1 MVRSVF
7 IHCQLYYLVQS
18 DLKKISESNQ
28 NIWHLAKELTTGC
41 AKNHISLKID
51 LFFQNVFELNW
62 CEMKREI
69 SILQTVSKSNVH
81 LGLLGSSKYNW
92 D

>member
-18 DLKKISESNQ
+18 NLKKISESNQ
-28 NIWHLAKELTTGC
+28 NIWHLAKQRVDHWLR
-41 AKNHISLKID
+41 KKHISLKID
-51 LFFQNVFELNW
+51 LFFQNVFELNR

-69 SILQTVSKSNVH
+69 YILQTVSKSNVH
-81 LGLLGSSKYNW
+81 LGLLGSSKYN
-92 D
+92 